1 MRRTKRSYKDS
12 LFRDIF
18 NNRERLSEIC
28 EALLGLKATPQDITL
43 ATIDETLFSGIKNDV
58 GFIVRNEYVLLA
70 EHQSTVNANMPLRL
84 FMYLAEIYRQ
94 YVAEDAVYKK
104 ESIAL
109 PAPKFYVFYN
119 GSTEMPDYWEH
130 HLSDAFGGR
139 KGDMDLN
146 VTVLNIN
153 DKPQRPILEKCPS
166 LKSYSVFVAQVR
178 EHVKK
183 GGTLE
188 SAIGEAVQY
197 CIAHGYLRDYFH
209 QKHTKEVFDML
220 NFAWNQ
226 ERALEVRAEEAM
238 EKGLAQGVLQTTTA
252 SICHIMKSFNVSMEK
267 AMDVLQIP
275 TAERAKYAQLVKG

>member
-119 GSTEMPDYWEH
+119 GSTEMPDCWEH

-139 KGDMDLN
+139 KGDMDL
-146 VTVLNIN
+146 T
-153 DKPQRPILEKCPS
+153 KHQRQTAAPHFRKMPL
-166 LKSYSVFVAQVR
+166 AQKLQHIRRTGARARQRRWHIRVR
-178 EHVKK
+178 HRR
-183 GGTLE
+183 GGTILYYE
-188 SAIGEAVQY
+188 
-197 CIAHGYLRDYFH
+197 
-209 QKHTKEVFDML
+209 
-220 NFAWNQ
+220 
-226 ERALEVRAEEAM
+226 
-238 EKGLAQGVLQTTTA
+238 
-252 SICHIMKSFNVSMEK
+252 
-267 AMDVLQIP
+267 
-275 TAERAKYAQLVKG
+275 